1 MKIALLG
8 YGKMGKAIERI
19 ALERDHIVVTRIGR
33 NDSME
38 DITKADVI
46 IEFTTPESVLGNLKY
61 LIPTQIPI
69 ICGTTGWNQHLP
81 EITELINQHQSTLVY
96 ASNFSLGVNIFFELN
111 KKLAE
116 IMTRFKE
123 YDVKIKEIHHTEKKD
138 APSGTAITL
147 FEGLSEKV
155 EKEKWHLGT
164 SLEKNSVPIEA
175 LRQDDIKGTH
185 SVTYQNE
192 IENIKITHTAN
203 TREGFALGSIIAA
216 EWIINK
222 KGIYTMK
229 EVLGL
234 E

>member
-19 ALERDHIVVTRIGR
+19 ALERGHHVVTRVGR

-46 IEFTTPESVLGNLKY
+46 IEFTSPESVMGNLTY

-69 ICGTTGWNQHLP
+69 VCGTTGWNQHIP
-81 EITELINQHQSTLVY
+81 EITKLVSQHQSSMVY

-111 KKLAE
+111 KKLAQ
-116 IMTRFKE
+116 MMSPFKE
-123 YDVKIKEIHHTEKKD
+123 YDVKMKEIHHTEKKD

-147 FEGLSEKV
+147 FEGLSESAG
-155 EKEKWHLGT
+155 KENWHLGHRLKEN
-164 SLEKNSVPIEA
+164 SLPIEA
-175 LRQDDIKGTH
+175 VRENDVKGTH
-185 SVTYQNE
+185 VVSYQNE
-192 IENIKITHTAN
+192 IDRIEIIHTAQ
-203 TREGFALGSIIAA
+203 TRDGFAIGSIIAA
-216 EWIINK
+216 EWLINK

-229 EVLGL
+229 DVLGL
-234 E
+234 

>member
-19 ALERDHIVVTRIGR
+19 ALERDHTVVTKVGR

-46 IEFTTPESVLGNLKY
+46 IEFTSPESVLGNLKY

-69 ICGTTGWNQHLP
+69 VCGTTGWNQHLP
-81 EITELINQHQSTLVY
+81 EITKLVTKYDSTMVY

-111 KKLAE
+111 KKLAQM
-116 IMTRFKE
+116 MTGFKE
-123 YDVKIKEIHHTEKKD
+123 YNVKIKEIHHTEKKD

-147 FEGLSEKV
+147 FEGLSENM
-155 EKEKWHLGT
+155 EKQNWHLGT
-164 SLEKNSVPIEA
+164 GLKKNSVPIDA
-175 LRQDDIKGTH
+175 VRQDDIKGTH

-192 IENIKITHTAN
+192 IDQIKITHTAN

-234 E
+234 

>member
-8 YGKMGKAIERI
+8 YGKMGKTIEKI
-19 ALERDHIVVTRIGR
+19 ALQRGHDVVTRVGR

-46 IEFTTPESVLGNLKY
+46 IEFTSPESVMGNLKY

-69 ICGTTGWNQHLP
+69 ICGTTGWNKHLP
-81 EITELINQHQSTLVY
+81 EISKLVSQHQSSMVY

-111 KKLAE
+111 KKLAQ
-116 IMTRFKE
+116 MMSPFKD
-123 YDVKIKEIHHTEKKD
+123 YDVKMKEIHHTEKKD

-147 FEGLSEKV
+147 FEGLSESAQ
-155 EKEKWHLGT
+155 KENWHLGKG
-164 SLEKNSVPIEA
+164 LKDNSVPIEA
-175 LRQDDIKGTH
+175 IRVDDVKGTH

-192 IENIKITHTAN
+192 IDAIEIIHTAQ
-203 TREGFALGSIIAA
+203 TRDGFALGSIIAA
-216 EWIINK
+216 EWITNK

-229 EVLGL
+229 DVLGL
-234 E
+234 

>member
-19 ALERDHIVVTRIGR
+19 ALERGHMVVTKIGR

-38 DITKADVI
+38 AVTKADVI
-46 IEFTTPESVLGNLKY
+46 IEFTSPESVVENLNY

-69 ICGTTGWNQHLP
+69 VCGTTGWNQHVP
-81 EITELINQHQSTLVY
+81 EITKLIEQYDSTMVY

-111 KKLAE
+111 KKLAQ
-116 IMTRFKE
+116 MMSRFKE
-123 YDVKIKEIHHTEKKD
+123 YDVKLEEIHHTEKKD

-147 FEGLSEKV
+147 FEGLSEKA
-155 EKEKWHLGT
+155 EKENWHLGT
-164 SLEKNSVPIEA
+164 NLKKNSVPINA
-175 LRQDDIKGTH
+175 VRQDDVKGTH
-185 SVTYQNE
+185 IVTYQNE
-192 IENIKITHTAN
+192 IDNIKITHSAN
-203 TREGFALGSIIAA
+203 TRDGFALGSIIAA

-234 E
+234 